1 MTLPSLCRAL
11 VAAALLLL
19 VAPAWG
25 GEGEFVDKLVAS
37 SSTPEASGIAESR
50 SLIQEGK
57 YDEALA
63 ILRPLARGREVDGS
77 VLFQIGLAAT
87 DASQQP
93 GLADDQRKALLD
105 EAIGAFR
112 TMLIDRPGLVRVRLE
127 LARAFFLKGENDLS
141 RRQFEHVLAGNPPAP
156 VLANVRRFLAEI
168 RARRRWTLHAGFAP
182 GAGHQHRGH
191 LGREDHPHRHRWPTV
206 AVPARRGGPDDIG
219 DRCLGMDGAGSTQYP
234 LGDGVRLRAGAN
246 LSRRD
251 YAGSRFDQTF
261 VSGHAGPRW
270 LVGRNTEASVL
281 ASVQRR
287 WSAGAPDYDAL
298 GARAEAGHRF
308 TRRVTANAQVSW
320 HDRRYRTRT
329 FLDGPVMGL
338 PLGGTWVVA
347 PMVRA
352 DAGLGWGRERPE
364 AERWRHERRWL
375 RAGVTVALPRD
386 FTVGGSG
393 ELRWTDYAG
402 NWFPHTTGGESRE
415 DRTYSARLSLH
426 NRALSWR
433 GFSPQVSLVHEV
445 RRTNAQLYD
454 YQRTGGE
461 LRFVRLF

>member
-1 MTLPSLCRAL
+1 MMRIRLLLRAFAACTCLLLALPAQSVADEPAASSAADETVGGGEAEARRLVDAGRFAKAL
-11 VAAALLLL
+11 VILGPL
-19 VAPAWG
+19 VRG
-25 GEGEFVDKLVAS
+25 GEVGAD
-37 SSTPEASGIAESR
+37 
-50 SLIQEGK
+50 
-57 YDEALA
+57 
-63 ILRPLARGREVDGS
+63 
-77 VLFQIGLAAT
+77 VLFLFGLAAAG
-87 DASQQP
+87 ASQHP
-93 GLADDQRKALLD
+93 DLDEEDREALLD
-105 EAIGAFR
+105 GAIAAFR
-112 TMLIDRPGLVRVRLE
+112 AMLIDEPGLVRVRLE
-127 LARAFFLKGENDLS
+127 LARAFFFKGENDLS
-141 RRQFEHVLAGNPPAP
+141 RRHFEHVLAGNPPAP

-168 RARRRWTLHAGFAP
+168 RARRRWTLHAGFALAP
-182 GAGHQHRGH
+182 
-191 LGREDHPHRHRWPTV
+191 DTNI
-206 AVPARRGGPDDIG
+206 GGTSEERIIHIDIG
-219 DRCLGMDGAGSTQYP
+219 GQRLPFRLDAENLTTSGIGVSVWTGGEYQYP

-251 YAGSRFDQTF
+251 YAGRQFDQTF

-270 LVGRNTEASVL
+270 LLGRNTEASVL

-287 WSAGAPDYDAL
+287 WSAGTPDYDAL
-298 GARAEAGHRF
+298 GARVEAGHRF

-329 FLDGPVMGL
+329 LLDGPVMDL
-338 PLGGTWVVA
+338 SLGGTWVVA
-347 PMVRA
+347 PTVRVG
-352 DAGLGWGRERPE
+352 AGLGWGRERPE

-375 RAGVTVALPRD
+375 RAGVTVALPRG

-415 DRTYSARLSLH
+415 DRTYSARFSLH